1 MRFITEFKV
10 PESAQSNK
18 RYIPDKRYLS
28 ELKMG
33 NMLAESFG
41 WENPVNHDLDY
52 HRLEIEA
59 FPMDKWVEFKQKLIE
74 NFADDISARSILSIL
89 IEQLESFGK
98 PSGDAMPSNPPI
110 QQTDVKY
117 YYDNLDGRVYRQDS
131 NGQVDDITNQQFN
144 KL

>member
-59 FPMDKWVEFKQKLIE
+59 FPMDKWIDFKDLLFIHLRRDTLDMDYVRLLFK
-74 NFADDISARSILSIL
+74 N
-89 IEQLESFGK
+89 LESFGK
-98 PSGDAMPSNPPI
+98 PSGDA
-110 QQTDVKY
+110 
-117 YYDNLDGRVYRQDS
+117 
-131 NGQVDDITNQQFN
+131 ITNQQFN